1 MAAIVDNTQHA
12 PASPTSQKRKRADS
26 ETQPFT
32 PPLSDC
38 SSPRLAPDTI
48 SEETHLLSRAVNVL
62 STAATALSQV
72 SILYETDPVA
82 REGLLRAVEC
92 VTRVNEAG
100 GKLIICGV
108 GKSGLVGQK
117 MVATMKSLGIGS
129 SFMHAAEAIH
139 GDLGDIRKVLRNCA
153 GVSGVGLRIFTN
165 VKQND
170 AIMFISYSGKTGEL
184 MALLD
189 HIPAHTPIIAITSHT
204 HASKVPLLNECP
216 DAILLPA
223 PIHELEEVSFGVCA
237 PTTSTTVTI
246 AVGDMLA
253 LTVAEAMHQE
263 ETRSVFKKN
272 HPGGAIGA
280 KARRLNNDTVEI
292 IMSQGDGMITPP
304 AV

>member
-1 MAAIVDNTQHA
+1 MAAIIDNTQHVKT
-12 PASPTSQKRKRADS
+12 SPSPQKRKRADS
-26 ETQPFT
+26 EIQPLT

-38 SSPRLAPDTI
+38 SRAPEGTR
-48 SEETHLLSRAVNVL
+48 LLSRAVNVL

-82 REGLLRAVEC
+82 RDGLLQAVEL
-92 VTRVNEAG
+92 VTSINKAG

-139 GDLGDIRKVLRNCA
+139 GDLGDI
-153 GVSGVGLRIFTN
+153 
-165 VKQND
+165 KQND
-170 AIMFISYSGKTGEL
+170 VIMFISYSGKTGEL

-189 HIPAHTPIIAITSHT
+189 HIPSQTPIIAITSHT
-204 HASKVPLLNECP
+204 NASNCPLLSERP

-253 LTVAEAMHQE
+253 LTVAEAMHEE
-263 ETRSVFKKN
+263 ETTSVFKKN

-280 KARRLNNDTVEI
+280 KARRLSDDTKDTTVN
-292 IMSQGDGMITPP
+292 QHDGMITPP
-304 AV
+304 V

>member
-1 MAAIVDNTQHA
+1 MAAIADNTQQA
-12 PASPTSQKRKRADS
+12 PASPISQKRKRADS
-26 ETQPFT
+26 ETQPLS
-32 PPLSDC
+32 PPLSASPASPC
-38 SSPRLAPDTI
+38 SVPAI
-48 SEETHLLSRAVNVL
+48 AEGTHLLSRAVNVL
-62 STAATALSQV
+62 STAATALAQV

-82 REGLLRAVEC
+82 REGLLRAVEL
-92 VTRVNEAG
+92 VTSLNEAG

-139 GDLGDIRKVLRNCA
+139 GDLGDIRK
-153 GVSGVGLRIFTN
+153 
-165 VKQND
+165 ND

-189 HIPAHTPIIAITSHT
+189 HIPAHTPIIAVTSHT
-204 HASKVPLLNECP
+204 RPSNCMLLNERP

-263 ETRSVFKKN
+263 DTKSVFKKN

-280 KARRLNNDTVEI
+280 KTRRLNDDTKEVTV
-292 IMSQGDGMITPP
+292 SRHDGMITPP

>member
-1 MAAIVDNTQHA
+1 MAAIIDNTQHV
-12 PASPTSQKRKRADS
+12 PVLPTSQKRKRADS
-26 ETQPFT
+26 ETQPLT

-38 SSPRLAPDTI
+38 SRAPEGTR
-48 SEETHLLSRAVNVL
+48 LLSRAVNVL

-82 REGLLRAVEC
+82 REGLLQAVEL
-92 VTRVNEAG
+92 VTSINKAG

-117 MVATMKSLGIGS
+117 MVATMKSLGIGC

-139 GDLGDIRKVLRNCA
+139 GDLGDIRK
-153 GVSGVGLRIFTN
+153 
-165 VKQND
+165 ND

-184 MALLD
+184 IALLD
-189 HIPAHTPIIAITSHT
+189 HIPSHTPIIAVTSHT
-204 HASKVPLLNECP
+204 HASKCPLLNERP

-253 LTVAEAMHQE
+253 LTAAEAMHEE
-263 ETRSVFKKN
+263 ETKSVFKKN

-280 KARRLNNDTVEI
+280 KARRLNDDTKNITV
-292 IMSQGDGMITPP
+292 SKHDGMITPP